1 MTDNIETNSEQVE
14 LFKRQ
19 KSKEEM
25 QRQLISFGLMIVLTL
40 IAFAVVASDIP
51 RLYVL
56 PVLFVMAIVQAGFQ
70 FYYFMHLKDKGHA
83 MPALLIFGGV
93 WAAFLTLCGLMVISW
108 W

>member
-1 MTDNIETNSEQVE
+1 MTETNMSKSES
-14 LFKRQ
+14 FRRQ

-25 QRQLISFGLMIVLTL
+25 IRQLISFGLMIALTL
-40 IAFAVVASDIP
+40 IAFVIFATDTLNKGFIVPI
-51 RLYVL
+51 
-56 PVLFVMAIVQAGFQ
+56 LFVMAIVQAGFQ

-93 WAAFLTLCGLMVISW
+93 WAAFLTLAGIIVISW

>member
-1 MTDNIETNSEQVE
+1 MTDSNMSKSEA
-14 LFKRQ
+14 FRRQ

-40 IAFAVVASDIP
+40 IAFAIVATDTLNKGFIIP
-51 RLYVL
+51 I
-56 PVLFVMAIVQAGFQ
+56 LFVMAIVQAGFQ

-83 MPALLIFGGV
+83 MPATLIFGGV
-93 WAAFLTLCGLMVISW
+93 WAAFLTLAGIIVISW